1 MLFPNKNNN
10 SQKDPKQV
18 DSLPPLPDI
27 SSSNHRRRQQ
37 HHHHRRLATAAAAV
51 HGGTT
56 TRPTDDNTRSVSE
69 PFVVAAAAAASS
81 RKTHR
86 RAYSEGA
93 ATYLLVSQAE
103 HASLSSSASFTE
115 DGEAVAARRGSTG
128 GGSGENNDMNHGRFE
143 DFYVLTRPVRFVA
156 AAAIVIYILD
166 ATEFAHSLTFTFA
179 FLAQIFQ
186 CDHSAIW
193 ECVHR
198 VSGQR
203 YCVKIM
209 NSQTQEAA
217 NEAVMFHAAQSHD
230 NILSLVAI
238 MEDEVEKKLYLISE
252 LMAGGNLLSRVVQED
267 GRLDTTTSNERQVQR
282 LALQL
287 LLGVQHLHETAC
299 VTHNDLNPAN
309 ILLDTDDSLRIA
321 DFGSAEPIEYPSSSS
336 AESSVIGP
344 STTGTTTAG
353 SSTLESSSN
362 GGIHNNHGN
371 NNNSNSNSSSI
382 QAVSSSKCYR
392 APGTAATW
400 GTIDIVQRSR
410 HVERGCHSLLLP
422 LWTGQLA
429 HARVA
434 D

>member
-1 MLFPNKNNN
+1 L
-10 SQKDPKQV
+10 
-18 DSLPPLPDI
+18 
-27 SSSNHRRRQQ
+27 
-37 HHHHRRLATAAAAV
+37 
-51 HGGTT
+51 
-56 TRPTDDNTRSVSE
+56 
-69 PFVVAAAAAASS
+69 
-81 RKTHR
+81 
-86 RAYSEGA
+86 
-93 ATYLLVSQAE
+93 
-103 HASLSSSASFTE
+103 
-115 DGEAVAARRGSTG
+115 
-128 GGSGENNDMNHGRFE
+128 
-143 DFYVLTRPVRFVA
+143 
-156 AAAIVIYILD
+156 
-166 ATEFAHSLTFTFA
+166 LTFI

-252 LMAGGNLLSRVVQED
+252 LMAGGNLLSRVVQQD

-336 AESSVIGP
+336 AESSVVGP
-344 STTGTTTAG
+344 STVGTLTAA
-353 SSTLESSSN
+353 SSTLESSSS
-362 GGIHNNHGN
+362 GGIYNNHGN
-371 NNNSNSNSSSI
+371 NNSSNSSSI

-392 APGTAATW
+392 APELLRPGAPSTSSKEADMWSVGVILYFCLFGPDNSLTHASL
-400 GTIDIVQRSR
+400 IDRIHYCSTEERSPAWNHQTSR
-410 HVERGCHSLLLP
+410 HAKQFLSSLIHMDPSVRLTVDEALRHPWLEGVAPPPPQQQPSEPRRRRRGRSLSKRSSSQPHRSHRRMPSLRRSISRFASYFKQQQQQQRPGAGEDVLSSSCHNTVSSANTGAALYSIP
-422 LWTGQLA
+422 LSTSGSSHQNTDVL
-429 HARVA
+429 
-434 D
+434 